1 MQSPDALVDPELL
14 IWARTS
20 IHYTIDVA
28 AKRMGLP
35 PDRLAKWEAGHERPT
50 IAQLRRLAEIY
61 KRPLAVF
68 FLPSPPK
75 DFSAMRDFRRITPIR
90 QPEPSPALAY
100 NMRLAWERREFALEL
115 NEDDSAA
122 PPIDIK
128 ADLTDSPEVVGAH
141 IRSWLGVS
149 IDEQFSWPN
158 DHAAFSAWEMAFER
172 RGILLFQTAKV
183 SSAEVRGFSIGA
195 DVLPVVVVNG
205 KDTPLGR
212 IFTMFHEL
220 AHILLRDSVICD
232 LSEDANKRADVN
244 EVEIFCNKVAA
255 AALIPTASIERD
267 PAVAQCSSNAR
278 WRDTDLARIA
288 RKYSVSKE
296 AMLRRLV
303 DLGHASREYYKEKR
317 AEFEAQYASIDHERR
332 SGGPIPQHVLVLKR
346 NGLCFSRM
354 IISALRQGRITSHD
368 VYSHLGLKPK
378 YIDDIDIELLQK
390 RA

>member
-1 MQSPDALVDPELL
+1 MQSPEALVEPELL
-14 IWARTS
+14 VWARKS
-20 IHYTIDVA
+20 IHYPIEVA

-68 FLPSPPK
+68 FLPSPPR
-75 DFSAMRDFRRITPIR
+75 DFSAMRDFRRITPLH
-90 QPEPSPALAY
+90 PSAPSPALSY

-115 NEDDSAA
+115 NEDDGTAS
-122 PPIDIK
+122 PIDVK
-128 ADLTDSPEVVGAH
+128 AELTENPEAVGAR

-172 RGILLFQTAKV
+172 RGVMLFQTAKV
-183 SSAEVRGFSIGA
+183 PSAEVRGFSIGA

-220 AHILLRDSVICD
+220 SHILLRDSVICD
-232 LSEDANKRADVN
+232 LSEDASRRSDITDV
-244 EVEIFCNKVAA
+244 EVFCNKVAA
-255 AALIPTASIERD
+255 AALIPTASIELD
-267 PAVAQCSSNAR
+267 PTVAQHSSSAR
-278 WRDTDLARIA
+278 WRDTDLVRIA

-303 DLGHASREYYKEKR
+303 DLGHASREYYREKR
-317 AEFEAQYASIDHERR
+317 VEFEAQYAGIDQERR
-332 SGGPIPQHVLVLKR
+332 GGGPVPQHVLVLKR

-354 IISALRQGRITSHD
+354 IISALKQGRITSHD
-368 VYSHLGLKPK
+368 VYNHLGLKPK
-378 YIDDIDIELLQK
+378 YIDDIDIELLHK